1 MFLESR
7 VGLSTGTVSRRTEAS
22 SSSSGPR
29 VEIMSSDLGG
39 WTSTAGQLPAPFQ
52 EVCWVE
58 SSGDI
63 VQIKLVVDWAGPV
76 DDKFEVSTVD
86 DRLASTVEDR
96 SNVHRGP

>member
-7 VGLSTGTVSRRTEAS
+7 VGLSTGTVSSRTEALEAS

-29 VEIMSSDLGG
+29 VQIIS
-39 WTSTAGQLPAPFQ
+39 GQLPAPFQ

-76 DDKFEVSTVD
+76 DDKF
-86 DRLASTVEDR
+86 
-96 SNVHRGP
+96 